1 MPPESPVCILFIRDP
16 AGTVHSTWHG
26 SANFT
31 YHVEASSDLQHW
43 TTVTNL
49 AAAPGSGLFDF
60 SETPGPEIA
69 RRFYRAAFP

>member
-1 MPPESPVCILFIRDP
+1 
-16 AGTVHSTWHG
+16 
-26 SANFT
+26 
-31 YHVEASSDLQHW
+31 VEASSDLQHW